1 LWWAVEET
9 ASVTSPGDKSPF
21 LQGQNLDAA
30 TKGIDKSEFR
40 THAPR
45 FLTLAL
51 LFALLLFPSLHRQAL
66 AGCDDAVYA
75 HEGKEMVRTGDWW
88 NIRFNGN
95 LNFEYPPLFLWLEA
109 SSFKLFGVNDAAA
122 KFPSALLGFGTI
134 LVVYFLTLELTGL
147 LWLSLF
153 AMLVLAST

>member
-1 LWWAVEET
+1 
-9 ASVTSPGDKSPF
+9 
-21 LQGQNLDAA
+21 
-30 TKGIDKSEFR
+30 
-40 THAPR
+40 
-45 FLTLAL
+45 
-51 LFALLLFPSLHRQAL
+51 
-66 AGCDDAVYA
+66 
-75 HEGKEMVRTGDWW
+75 MVRTGDWW

-134 LVVYFLTLELTGL
+134 LVVYFLTFELTGQ

-153 AMLVLAST
+153 AMLVLSSTQFFLKNATHAMTDVPFTFFLP